1 MTIIEQFQK
10 AKSDS
15 REIEDGIVVTDSFA
29 AVIDGSTS
37 KGNFEF
43 EGKTSGQIA
52 MEIVSNAITTL
63 PDTAD
68 IDEITNIL
76 TLALHNFYEEHQLLP
91 MVSSHPE
98 NRPTCS
104 IAIYSR
110 FHHEV
115 WLIGDTQCRIK
126 GKTFDNPKLIDEVL
140 SKVRADILEH
150 LIKKGHSEDSLMQK
164 DLGREYILPFLREQC
179 HFQNSVLDYP
189 FSYAVIDGFPVAKE
203 YIRTIDACH
212 ADEIILASDGYP
224 ILFDTLAETEEYLQG
239 DLEKDPMRRLK
250 HCSTKGVM
258 LGNNSF
264 DDRTF
269 LRIKI

>member
-15 REIEDGIVVTDSFA
+15 REIEDGIVATDSFA

-126 GKTFDNPKLIDEVL
+126 GKTFDNPNSLTKYYQRFGRTSWNISSRKDTARIRSCRRIWDANTSCPSCANNVTFRI
-140 SKVRADILEH
+140 VRSI
-150 LIKKGHSEDSLMQK
+150 I
-164 DLGREYILPFLREQC
+164 PFR
-179 HFQNSVLDYP
+179 
-189 FSYAVIDGFPVAKE
+189 
-203 YIRTIDACH
+203 
-212 ADEIILASDGYP
+212 
-224 ILFDTLAETEEYLQG
+224 
-239 DLEKDPMRRLK
+239 
-250 HCSTKGVM
+250 M
-258 LGNNSF
+258 L
-264 DDRTF
+264 
-269 LRIKI
+269 